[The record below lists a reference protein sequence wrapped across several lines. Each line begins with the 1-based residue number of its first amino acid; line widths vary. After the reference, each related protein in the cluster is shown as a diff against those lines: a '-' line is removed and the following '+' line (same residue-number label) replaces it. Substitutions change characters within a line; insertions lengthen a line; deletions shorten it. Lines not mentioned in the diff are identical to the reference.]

1 MAVSISIEAQLHRM
15 CRFPASFITTLK
27 RIAPIRWNRTFL
39 TYVNLLKRG
48 PTSGGVPMAPISAS
62 DAFLTV
68 AIMSV
73 TFLIEVGFF
82 ALVGLF

>member
-1 MAVSISIEAQLHRM
+1 MAARFDWGTASLRVPLPCLLHHN
-15 CRFPASFITTLK
+15 PQ

-39 TYVNLLKRG
+39 TCVNLLKRG
-48 PTSGGVPMAPISAS
+48 PTSGGMPMAPISAS
-62 DAFLTV
+62 EAFLTV

-82 ALVGLF
+82 ALIGLF